1 MVKVSNLGY
10 PRLGENREW
19 KKLIEF
25 YWAGDI
31 LQEEL
36 RAQAKD
42 LRLEF
47 LKKQAD
53 AGLDFIPVGDFSLY
67 DHILDLSVQFGVIP
81 KRFAKEEINLDLYF
95 SIARGNK
102 DNVASSM
109 KKWFNTNYHYIVPE
123 WSGVK
128 PQLTNTRLLDLYLE
142 AKEVVG
148 DKAKP
153 VITGPITYVALSSEV
168 GDFTVAVKKLL
179 PLYKQVFVEL
189 VEAGATYIQVD
200 EPIFVTDEGAD
211 LLEAAKDVYAYFA
224 KEVPEA
230 KLIFQTYFEAL
241 IDAKDLSELSVAAF
255 GLDFVQGFNENLE
268 AIEAGYFANK
278 EVFAGVVDGRNIWAT
293 DFVKTSA
300 LLEKIQANVKTLV
313 VQPSCS
319 LLHVP
324 VTTKNETELEPVLK
338 NGLAFADEKLQ
349 ELKLLSQRLDG
360 EESDAYKQ
368 HVVDFDALQ
377 AADFRNVT
385 LENLDDVATERVDYK
400 VRRQV
405 QQEKLGL
412 PILPT
417 TTIGSFPQSPEVR
430 RTRLAWKRGN
440 ISDVEY
446 EDFIKSEIAR
456 WIQIQEDLDIDV
468 LVHGEFER
476 VDMVE
481 FFGQKLAGFTTT
493 KLGWVQSYGSRAVK
507 PPIIYGDVKHIQPLT
522 VQETV
527 YAQSLTDRP
536 VKGMLTGPIT
546 ITNWSFERSDI
557 SRADLFNQIGL
568 AIKDEIK
575 LLEDAGIAIIQVDEA
590 ALREGLPLRKSK
602 QQAYLDDAVH
612 AFHVAT
618 SSVKEETQIHTHM
631 CYSKFNE
638 IIDSIRALDADVI
651 SIETSRSHGDVIESF
666 ETAVYPLGIGL
677 GVYDIHSPRV
687 PTKEE
692 VIANIER
699 PLRQLSLEQ
708 FWVNPDCGLKTRR
721 EPETVAALEVL
732 VAAAKEVRA
741 KYGKEERLCY
751 VTIIRTFK
759 NRYSG
764 SRRCYG
770 NSSLRQ
776 WS

>member
-721 EPETVAALEVL
+721 EPATLAAL
-732 VAAAKEVRA
+732 
-741 KYGKEERLCY
+741 
-751 VTIIRTFK
+751 
-759 NRYSG
+759 
-764 SRRCYG
+764 
-770 NSSLRQ
+770 
-776 WS
+776 

>member
-19 KKLIEF
+19 KKLIEL

-95 SIARGNK
+95 AIARGNK

-241 IDAKDLSELSVAAF
+241 IDAKDLSELPVAAF
-255 GLDFVQGFNENLE
+255 GLDFVHGLDENLE
-268 AIEAGYFANK
+268 AIEAGYFTDK
-278 EVFAGVVDGRNIWAT
+278 DVFAGVVDGRNIWAT

-368 HVVDFDALQ
+368 HVADFDALQ

-741 KYGKEERLCY
+741 KYEK
-751 VTIIRTFK
+751 
-759 NRYSG
+759 
-764 SRRCYG
+764 
-770 NSSLRQ
+770 
-776 WS
+776 

>member
-1 MVKVSNLGY
+1 M
-10 PRLGENREW
+10 
-19 KKLIEF
+19 
-25 YWAGDI
+25 
-31 LQEEL
+31 
-36 RAQAKD
+36 
-42 LRLEF
+42 
-47 LKKQAD
+47 
-53 AGLDFIPVGDFSLY
+53 
-67 DHILDLSVQFGVIP
+67 DLSVQFGVIP

-741 KYGKEERLCY
+741 KYGK
-751 VTIIRTFK
+751 
-759 NRYSG
+759 
-764 SRRCYG
+764 
-770 NSSLRQ
+770 
-776 WS
+776 

>member
-31 LQEEL
+31 LQAEL

-95 SIARGNK
+95 AIARGNK

-241 IDAKDLSELSVAAF
+241 IDAKDLSELPVAAF

-268 AIEAGYFANK
+268 AIEAGYFTDK
-278 EVFAGVVDGRNIWAT
+278 DVFAGVVDGRNIWAT

-507 PPIIYGDVKHIQPLT
+507 PPVIYGDVKHIQPLT

-741 KYGKEERLCY
+741 KYGK
-751 VTIIRTFK
+751 
-759 NRYSG
+759 
-764 SRRCYG
+764 
-770 NSSLRQ
+770 
-776 WS
+776 

>member
-19 KKLIEF
+19 KKLIES
-25 YWAGDI
+25 YWAGNVSQDE
-31 LQEEL
+31 LQ
-36 RAQAKD
+36 AQAKE
-42 LRLEF
+42 LRLSF

-53 AGLDFIPVGDFSLY
+53 AGLDLIPVGDFSLY

-81 KRFAKEEINLDLYF
+81 NRFAKEEINLDLF
-95 SIARGNK
+95 FAIARGNK
-102 DNVASSM
+102 ENVASSM

-123 WSGVK
+123 WSKVK
-128 PQLTNTRLLDLYLE
+128 PHLTNTRLLDLYLE

-153 VITGPITYVALSSEV
+153 VITGPITYVALSAEV
-168 GDFTVAVKKLL
+168 SDFTSAVKKLL
-179 PLYKQVFVEL
+179 PLYKQVFTEL

-200 EPIFVTDEGAD
+200 EPIFVTDQGVD
-211 LLEAAKDVYAYFA
+211 LLEAAKCVYAYFA
-224 KEVPEA
+224 KEVPQA
-230 KLIFQTYFEAL
+230 KIIFQTYFEAL
-241 IDAKDLSELSVAAF
+241 IDAKELSELPVAAF
-255 GLDFVQGFNENLE
+255 GLDFVHGLDENLE
-268 AIEAGYFANK
+268 AVEAGYFENK

-293 DFVKTSA
+293 DFEKRSE
-300 LLEKIQANVKTLV
+300 LLEKLQAKVGNLV
-313 VQPSCS
+313 IQPSCS

-324 VTTKNETELEPVLK
+324 VTTKNETDLDPVLK

-349 ELKLLSQRLDG
+349 ELELLSQYLDG
-360 EESDAYKQ
+360 QETEAYKQ
-368 HVVDFDALQ
+368 HVADFDALQ

-385 LENLDDVATERVDYK
+385 LESLDNVPTERVDYK
-400 VRRQV
+400 IRRKV

-412 PILPT
+412 PTLPT
-417 TTIGSFPQSPEVR
+417 TTIGSFPQSPEIR
-430 RTRLAWKRGN
+430 RTRLAWKRGD
-440 ISDVEY
+440 ISDAEY
-446 EDFIKSEIAR
+446 EEFIKSEIAR
-456 WIQIQEDLDIDV
+456 WIKIQEDLDIDV

-507 PPIIYGDVKHIQPLT
+507 PPIIYGDVKHIQPLS
-522 VQETV
+522 VKEVV

-590 ALREGLPLRKSK
+590 ALREGLPLRKAK
-602 QQAYLDDAVH
+602 QKAYLDDAVH
-612 AFHVAT
+612 AFRIAT
-618 SSVKEETQIHTHM
+618 SSVKNDTQVHTHM

-638 IIDSIRALDADVI
+638 IINSIRDLDADVI

-687 PTKEE
+687 PSKEE

-721 EPETVAALEVL
+721 EPETIASLKVL
-732 VAAAKEVRA
+732 VEATKEVRA
-741 KYGKEERLCY
+741 KYGK
-751 VTIIRTFK
+751 
-759 NRYSG
+759 
-764 SRRCYG
+764 
-770 NSSLRQ
+770 
-776 WS
+776 

>member
-19 KKLIEF
+19 KKLIES
-25 YWAGDI
+25 YWAGNVSQDE
-31 LQEEL
+31 LQ
-36 RAQAKD
+36 AQAKE
-42 LRLEF
+42 LRLSF

-53 AGLDFIPVGDFSLY
+53 AGLDLIPVGDFSLY

-81 KRFAKEEINLDLYF
+81 NRFAKEEINLDLF
-95 SIARGNK
+95 FAIARGNK
-102 DNVASSM
+102 ENVASSM

-123 WSGVK
+123 WSKVK
-128 PQLTNTRLLDLYLE
+128 PHLTNTRLLDLYLE

-153 VITGPITYVALSSEV
+153 VITGPITYVALSAEV
-168 GDFTVAVKKLL
+168 SDFTSAVKKLL
-179 PLYKQVFVEL
+179 PLYKQVFTEL

-200 EPIFVTDEGAD
+200 EPIFVTDEGVD
-211 LLEAAKDVYAYFA
+211 LLEAAKCVYAYFA
-224 KEVPEA
+224 KEVPQA
-230 KLIFQTYFEAL
+230 KIIFQTYFEAL
-241 IDAKDLSELSVAAF
+241 IDAKELSELPVAAF
-255 GLDFVQGFNENLE
+255 GLDFVHGLDENLE
-268 AIEAGYFANK
+268 AVEAGYFENK

-293 DFVKTSA
+293 DFEKRSE
-300 LLEKIQANVKTLV
+300 LLEKLQAKVGNLV
-313 VQPSCS
+313 IQPSCS

-324 VTTKNETELEPVLK
+324 VTTKNETDLDPVLK

-349 ELKLLSQRLDG
+349 ELELLSQYLDG
-360 EESDAYKQ
+360 QETEAYKQ
-368 HVVDFDALQ
+368 HVADFDALQ

-385 LENLDDVATERVDYK
+385 LESLDNVPTERVDYK
-400 VRRQV
+400 IRRKV

-412 PILPT
+412 PTLPT
-417 TTIGSFPQSPEVR
+417 TTIGSFPQSPEIR
-430 RTRLAWKRGN
+430 RTRLAWKRGD
-440 ISDVEY
+440 ISDAEY
-446 EDFIKSEIAR
+446 EEFIKSEIAR
-456 WIQIQEDLDIDV
+456 WIKIQEDLDIDV

-507 PPIIYGDVKHIQPLT
+507 PPIIYGDVKHIQPLS
-522 VQETV
+522 VKEVV

-590 ALREGLPLRKSK
+590 ALREGLPLRKAK
-602 QQAYLDDAVH
+602 QKAYLDDAVH
-612 AFHVAT
+612 AFRIAT
-618 SSVKEETQIHTHM
+618 SSVKNDTQVHTHM

-638 IIDSIRALDADVI
+638 IINSIRDLDADVI

-687 PTKEE
+687 PSKEE

-721 EPETVAALEVL
+721 EPETIASLKVL
-732 VAAAKEVRA
+732 VEATKEVRA
-741 KYGKEERLCY
+741 KYGK
-751 VTIIRTFK
+751 
-759 NRYSG
+759 
-764 SRRCYG
+764 
-770 NSSLRQ
+770 
-776 WS
+776 

>member
-19 KKLIEF
+19 KKLIEL

-241 IDAKDLSELSVAAF
+241 IDAKDLSELPVAAF

-741 KYGKEERLCY
+741 KYGK
-751 VTIIRTFK
+751 
-759 NRYSG
+759 
-764 SRRCYG
+764 
-770 NSSLRQ
+770 
-776 WS
+776 

>member
-19 KKLIEF
+19 KKLIES

-31 LQEEL
+31 SQEEL
-36 RAQAKD
+36 QAQAKD

-95 SIARGNK
+95 AIARGNK

-168 GDFTVAVKKLL
+168 DDFTAAVKKLL
-179 PLYKQVFVEL
+179 PLYKQVFAEL

-211 LLEAAKDVYAYFA
+211 LLEAAKYVYAYFA

-241 IDAKDLSELSVAAF
+241 IDAKDLSELPVAAF
-255 GLDFVQGFNENLE
+255 GLDFVHGLDENLE
-268 AIEAGYFANK
+268 AIEAGYFTAK
-278 EVFAGVVDGRNIWAT
+278 DVFAGVVDGRNIWAT

-349 ELKLLSQRLDG
+349 EIKLLSQRLDG

-368 HVVDFDALQ
+368 HVADFDALQ

-440 ISDVEY
+440 ISDAEY

-456 WIQIQEDLDIDV
+456 WIKIQEDLDIDV

-522 VQETV
+522 VKETV

-575 LLEDAGIAIIQVDEA
+575 LLEDAGIAIIQEA

-732 VAAAKEVRA
+732 VAATKEVRA
-741 KYGKEERLCY
+741 KYGK
-751 VTIIRTFK
+751 
-759 NRYSG
+759 
-764 SRRCYG
+764 
-770 NSSLRQ
+770 
-776 WS
+776 

>member
-19 KKLIEF
+19 KKLIES

-31 LQEEL
+31 SQEEL
-36 RAQAKD
+36 QAQAKD

-95 SIARGNK
+95 AIARGNK

-168 GDFTVAVKKLL
+168 DDFTAAVKKLL
-179 PLYKQVFVEL
+179 PLYKQVFAEL

-211 LLEAAKDVYAYFA
+211 LLEAANYVYAYFA

-241 IDAKDLSELSVAAF
+241 IDAKDLSELPVAAF
-255 GLDFVQGFNENLE
+255 GLDFVHGLDENLE
-268 AIEAGYFANK
+268 AIEAGYFTDK
-278 EVFAGVVDGRNIWAT
+278 DVFAGVVDGRNIWAT

-349 ELKLLSQRLDG
+349 EIKLLSQRLDG

-368 HVVDFDALQ
+368 HVADFDALQ

-430 RTRLAWKRGN
+430 CTRLAWKR
-440 ISDVEY
+440 
-446 EDFIKSEIAR
+446 
-456 WIQIQEDLDIDV
+456 
-468 LVHGEFER
+468 
-476 VDMVE
+476 
-481 FFGQKLAGFTTT
+481 
-493 KLGWVQSYGSRAVK
+493 
-507 PPIIYGDVKHIQPLT
+507 
-522 VQETV
+522 
-527 YAQSLTDRP
+527 
-536 VKGMLTGPIT
+536 
-546 ITNWSFERSDI
+546 
-557 SRADLFNQIGL
+557 
-568 AIKDEIK
+568 
-575 LLEDAGIAIIQVDEA
+575 
-590 ALREGLPLRKSK
+590 
-602 QQAYLDDAVH
+602 
-612 AFHVAT
+612 
-618 SSVKEETQIHTHM
+618 
-631 CYSKFNE
+631 
-638 IIDSIRALDADVI
+638 
-651 SIETSRSHGDVIESF
+651 
-666 ETAVYPLGIGL
+666 
-677 GVYDIHSPRV
+677 
-687 PTKEE
+687 
-692 VIANIER
+692 
-699 PLRQLSLEQ
+699 
-708 FWVNPDCGLKTRR
+708 
-721 EPETVAALEVL
+721 
-732 VAAAKEVRA
+732 
-741 KYGKEERLCY
+741 
-751 VTIIRTFK
+751 
-759 NRYSG
+759 
-764 SRRCYG
+764 
-770 NSSLRQ
+770 
-776 WS
+776 

>member
-19 KKLIEF
+19 KKLIES
-25 YWAGDI
+25 YWAGNVSQDEF
-31 LQEEL
+31 Q
-36 RAQAKD
+36 AQAKE
-42 LRLEF
+42 LRLSF

-53 AGLDFIPVGDFSLY
+53 AGLDLIPVGDFSLY

-81 KRFAKEEINLDLYF
+81 NRFAKEEINLDLF
-95 SIARGNK
+95 FAIARGNK
-102 DNVASSM
+102 ENVASSM

-123 WSGVK
+123 WSKVK
-128 PQLTNTRLLDLYLE
+128 PHLTNTRLLDLYLE

-153 VITGPITYVALSSEV
+153 VITGPITYVALSAEV
-168 GDFTVAVKKLL
+168 SDFTSAVKKLL
-179 PLYKQVFVEL
+179 PLYKQVFTEL

-200 EPIFVTDEGAD
+200 EPIFVTDQGVD
-211 LLEAAKDVYAYFA
+211 LLEAAKCVYAYFA
-224 KEVPEA
+224 KEVPQA
-230 KLIFQTYFEAL
+230 KIIFQTYFEAL
-241 IDAKDLSELSVAAF
+241 IDAKELSELPVAAF
-255 GLDFVQGFNENLE
+255 GLDFVHGLDENLE
-268 AIEAGYFANK
+268 AVEAGYFENK

-293 DFVKTSA
+293 DFEKRSE
-300 LLEKIQANVKTLV
+300 LLEKLQAKVGNLV
-313 VQPSCS
+313 IQPSCS

-324 VTTKNETELEPVLK
+324 VTTKNETDLDPVLK

-349 ELKLLSQRLDG
+349 ELELLSQYLDG
-360 EESDAYKQ
+360 QETEAYKQ
-368 HVVDFDALQ
+368 HVADFDALQ

-385 LENLDDVATERVDYK
+385 LESLDNVPTERVDYK
-400 VRRQV
+400 IRRKV

-412 PILPT
+412 PTLPT
-417 TTIGSFPQSPEVR
+417 TTIGSFPQSPEIR
-430 RTRLAWKRGN
+430 RTRLAWKRGD
-440 ISDVEY
+440 ISDAEY
-446 EDFIKSEIAR
+446 EEFIKSEIAR
-456 WIQIQEDLDIDV
+456 WIKIQEDLDIDV
-468 LVHGEFER
+468 
-476 VDMVE
+476 
-481 FFGQKLAGFTTT
+481 FGQKLAGFTTT

-507 PPIIYGDVKHIQPLT
+507 PPIIYGDVKHIQPLS
-522 VQETV
+522 VKEVV

-590 ALREGLPLRKSK
+590 ALREGLPLRKAK
-602 QQAYLDDAVH
+602 QKAYLDDAVH
-612 AFHVAT
+612 AFRIAT
-618 SSVKEETQIHTHM
+618 SSVKNDTQVHTHM

-638 IIDSIRALDADVI
+638 IINSIRDLDADVI

-687 PTKEE
+687 PSKEE

-721 EPETVAALEVL
+721 EPETIASLKVL
-732 VAAAKEVRA
+732 VEATKEVRA
-741 KYGKEERLCY
+741 KYGK
-751 VTIIRTFK
+751 
-759 NRYSG
+759 
-764 SRRCYG
+764 
-770 NSSLRQ
+770 
-776 WS
+776 

>member
-81 KRFAKEEINLDLYF
+81 KRFAKEETNLDLYF
-95 SIARGNK
+95 AIARGNK

-241 IDAKDLSELSVAAF
+241 IDAKDLSELPVAAF

-417 TTIGSFPQSPEVR
+417 TTVGSFPQSPEVR

-507 PPIIYGDVKHIQPLT
+507 PPVIYGDVKHIQPLT

-741 KYGKEERLCY
+741 KYGK
-751 VTIIRTFK
+751 
-759 NRYSG
+759 
-764 SRRCYG
+764 
-770 NSSLRQ
+770 
-776 WS
+776 

>member
-1 MVKVSNLGY
+1 MIKVSNLGY

-19 KKLIEF
+19 KKLIES
-25 YWAGDI
+25 YWSGNISRA
-31 LQEEL
+31 EL
-36 RAQAKD
+36 EAQAKT
-42 LRLEF
+42 LRLSF
-47 LKKQAD
+47 LKKQAE
-53 AGLDFIPVGDFSLY
+53 AGLDLIPVGDFSLY

-81 KRFAKEEINLDLYF
+81 NRFSKEDVNLDLF
-95 SIARGNK
+95 FAIARGNK

-123 WSGVK
+123 WSKVK
-128 PQLTNTRLLDLYLE
+128 PHLTNTRLLDLYIE

-168 GDFTVAVKKLL
+168 SDFTSAVKKLL
-179 PLYKQVFVEL
+179 PLYKQVFNEL
-189 VEAGATYIQVD
+189 AAAGATYIQVD
-200 EPIFVTDEGAD
+200 EPIFVTDEGAG
-211 LLEAAKDVYAYFA
+211 LLEAAKYVYSYFA
-224 KEVPEA
+224 KEVPEV
-230 KLIFQTYFEAL
+230 KIIFQTYFEAL
-241 IDAKDLSELSVAAF
+241 IDAKTLSELPVAAF
-255 GLDFVQGFNENLE
+255 GLDFVHGFDENLQAVE
-268 AIEAGYFANK
+268 NGLFENK
-278 EVFAGVVDGRNIWAT
+278 EVFAGVVDGRNIWAN
-293 DFVKTSA
+293 DFAKTSE
-300 LLEKIQANVKTLV
+300 LLKKLQDKVGNLV
-313 VQPSCS
+313 IQPSCS

-324 VTTKNETELEPVLK
+324 VTTKNENELDLVLK
-338 NGLAFADEKLQ
+338 NGLAFADEKLE
-349 ELKLLSQRLDG
+349 ELVLLAQHLDG
-360 EESDAYKQ
+360 KESDSYKQ
-368 HVVDFDALQ
+368 HLANFDALQ

-385 LENLDDVATERVDYK
+385 LENLDNVPTQRVNYK
-400 VRRQV
+400 VRRKV
-405 QQEKLGL
+405 QEAKLGL
-412 PILPT
+412 PTLPT

-430 RTRLAWKRGN
+430 RTRLAWKRGD
-440 ISDVEY
+440 ISDTEY

-456 WIQIQEDLDIDV
+456 WIKIQEDLDLDV

-507 PPIIYGDVKHIQPLT
+507 PPIIYGDVKHIQPLS
-522 VQETV
+522 VKEVV

-590 ALREGLPLRKSK
+590 ALREGLPLRKAK

-612 AFHVAT
+612 AFRIAT
-618 SSVKEETQIHTHM
+618 SSVKDETQIHTHM

-638 IIDSIRALDADVI
+638 IIDSIRDLDADVI
-651 SIETSRSHGDVIESF
+651 SIETSRSHGDVIQSF

-699 PLRQLSLEQ
+699 PLRQLSVEQ

-721 EPETVAALEVL
+721 EPETVAALKVL
-732 VAAAKEVRA
+732 VEATKEVRA
-741 KYGKEERLCY
+741 KYRK
-751 VTIIRTFK
+751 
-759 NRYSG
+759 
-764 SRRCYG
+764 
-770 NSSLRQ
+770 
-776 WS
+776 

>member
-385 LENLDDVATERVDYK
+385 LKNLDDVATERVDYK

-741 KYGKEERLCY
+741 KYGK
-751 VTIIRTFK
+751 
-759 NRYSG
+759 
-764 SRRCYG
+764 
-770 NSSLRQ
+770 
-776 WS
+776 

>member
-47 LKKQAD
+47 LKKQAN

-741 KYGKEERLCY
+741 KYGK
-751 VTIIRTFK
+751 
-759 NRYSG
+759 
-764 SRRCYG
+764 
-770 NSSLRQ
+770 
-776 WS
+776 

>member
-19 KKLIEF
+19 KKLIEL

-53 AGLDFIPVGDFSLY
+53 AGHDFIPVGDFSLY

-95 SIARGNK
+95 AIARGNK

-128 PQLTNTRLLDLYLE
+128 PQLTNSRLLDLYLE

-241 IDAKDLSELSVAAF
+241 IDPKDLSELPVAAF
-255 GLDFVQGFNENLE
+255 GLDFVHGLDENLE
-268 AIEAGYFANK
+268 AIEAGYFTDK
-278 EVFAGVVDGRNIWAT
+278 DVFAGVVDGRNIWAT

-360 EESDAYKQ
+360 EESDVYKQ

-732 VAAAKEVRA
+732 VAATKEVRA
-741 KYGKEERLCY
+741 KYGK
-751 VTIIRTFK
+751 
-759 NRYSG
+759 
-764 SRRCYG
+764 
-770 NSSLRQ
+770 
-776 WS
+776 

>member
-241 IDAKDLSELSVAAF
+241 IDAKDLSELPVAAF

-732 VAAAKEVRA
+732 VAATKEVRA
-741 KYGKEERLCY
+741 KYGK
-751 VTIIRTFK
+751 
-759 NRYSG
+759 
-764 SRRCYG
+764 
-770 NSSLRQ
+770 
-776 WS
+776 

>member
-95 SIARGNK
+95 AIARGNK

-241 IDAKDLSELSVAAF
+241 IDPKDLSELPVAAF
-255 GLDFVQGFNENLE
+255 GLDFVHGLDENLE
-268 AIEAGYFANK
+268 AIEAGYFTDK
-278 EVFAGVVDGRNIWAT
+278 DVFAGVVDGRNIWAT

-360 EESDAYKQ
+360 EESDVYKQ

-732 VAAAKEVRA
+732 VAATKEVRA
-741 KYGKEERLCY
+741 KYGK
-751 VTIIRTFK
+751 
-759 NRYSG
+759 
-764 SRRCYG
+764 
-770 NSSLRQ
+770 
-776 WS
+776 

>member
-19 KKLIEF
+19 KKLIES
-25 YWAGDI
+25 YWAGNVSQDE
-31 LQEEL
+31 LQ
-36 RAQAKD
+36 AQAKE
-42 LRLEF
+42 LRLSF

-53 AGLDFIPVGDFSLY
+53 AGLDLIPVGDFSLY

-81 KRFAKEEINLDLYF
+81 NRFAKEEINLDLF
-95 SIARGNK
+95 FAIARGNK
-102 DNVASSM
+102 ENVASSM

-123 WSGVK
+123 WSKVK
-128 PQLTNTRLLDLYLE
+128 PHLTNTRLLDLYLE

-153 VITGPITYVALSSEV
+153 VITGPITYVALSAEV
-168 GDFTVAVKKLL
+168 SDFTSAVKKLL
-179 PLYKQVFVEL
+179 PLYKQVFTEL

-200 EPIFVTDEGAD
+200 EPIFVTDQGVD
-211 LLEAAKDVYAYFA
+211 LLEAAKCVYAYFA
-224 KEVPEA
+224 KEVPQA
-230 KLIFQTYFEAL
+230 KIIFQTYFEAL
-241 IDAKDLSELSVAAF
+241 IDAKELSELPVAAF
-255 GLDFVQGFNENLE
+255 GLDFVHGLDENLE
-268 AIEAGYFANK
+268 AVEAGYFENK

-293 DFVKTSA
+293 DFEKRSE
-300 LLEKIQANVKTLV
+300 LLEKLQAKVGKLV
-313 VQPSCS
+313 IQPSCS

-324 VTTKNETELEPVLK
+324 VTTKNETDLDPVLK

-349 ELKLLSQRLDG
+349 ELELLSQYLDG
-360 EESDAYKQ
+360 QETEAYKQ
-368 HVVDFDALQ
+368 HVADFDALQ

-385 LENLDDVATERVDYK
+385 LESLDNVPTERVDYK
-400 VRRQV
+400 IRRKV

-412 PILPT
+412 PTLPT
-417 TTIGSFPQSPEVR
+417 TTIGSFPQSPEIR
-430 RTRLAWKRGN
+430 RTRLAWKRGD
-440 ISDVEY
+440 ISDAEY
-446 EDFIKSEIAR
+446 EEFIKSEIAR
-456 WIQIQEDLDIDV
+456 WIKIQEDLDIDV

-507 PPIIYGDVKHIQPLT
+507 PPIIYGDVKHIQPLS
-522 VQETV
+522 VKEVV

-590 ALREGLPLRKSK
+590 ALREGLPLRKAK
-602 QQAYLDDAVH
+602 QKAYLDDAVH
-612 AFHVAT
+612 AFRIAT
-618 SSVKEETQIHTHM
+618 SSVKNDTQVHTHM

-638 IIDSIRALDADVI
+638 IINSIRDLDADVI

-687 PTKEE
+687 PSKEE

-721 EPETVAALEVL
+721 EPETIASLKVL
-732 VAAAKEVRA
+732 VEATKEVRA
-741 KYGKEERLCY
+741 KYGK
-751 VTIIRTFK
+751 
-759 NRYSG
+759 
-764 SRRCYG
+764 
-770 NSSLRQ
+770 
-776 WS
+776 

>member
-19 KKLIEF
+19 KKLIES
-25 YWAGDI
+25 YWAGNVSQDE
-31 LQEEL
+31 LQ
-36 RAQAKD
+36 AQAKE
-42 LRLEF
+42 LRLSF

-53 AGLDFIPVGDFSLY
+53 AGLDLIPVGDFSLY

-81 KRFAKEEINLDLYF
+81 NRFAKEEINLDLF
-95 SIARGNK
+95 FAIARGNK
-102 DNVASSM
+102 ENVASSM

-123 WSGVK
+123 WSKVK
-128 PQLTNTRLLDLYLE
+128 PHLTNTRLLDLYLE

-153 VITGPITYVALSSEV
+153 VITGPITYVALSAEV
-168 GDFTVAVKKLL
+168 SDFTSAVKKLL
-179 PLYKQVFVEL
+179 PLYKQVFTEL

-200 EPIFVTDEGAD
+200 EPIFVTDEGVD
-211 LLEAAKDVYAYFA
+211 LLEAAKCVYAYFA
-224 KEVPEA
+224 KEVPQA
-230 KLIFQTYFEAL
+230 KIIFQTYFEAL
-241 IDAKDLSELSVAAF
+241 IDAKELSELPVAAF
-255 GLDFVQGFNENLE
+255 GLDFVHGLDENLE
-268 AIEAGYFANK
+268 AVEAGYFENK

-293 DFVKTSA
+293 DFEKRSE
-300 LLEKIQANVKTLV
+300 LLEKLQAKVGNLV
-313 VQPSCS
+313 IQPSCS

-324 VTTKNETELEPVLK
+324 VTTKNETDLDPVLK

-349 ELKLLSQRLDG
+349 ELELLSQYLDG
-360 EESDAYKQ
+360 QETEAYKQ
-368 HVVDFDALQ
+368 HVADFDALQ

-385 LENLDDVATERVDYK
+385 LESLDNVPTERVDYK
-400 VRRQV
+400 IRRKV

-412 PILPT
+412 PTLPT
-417 TTIGSFPQSPEVR
+417 TTIGSFPQSPEIR
-430 RTRLAWKRGN
+430 RTRLAWKRGD
-440 ISDVEY
+440 ISDAEY
-446 EDFIKSEIAR
+446 EEFIKSEIAR
-456 WIQIQEDLDIDV
+456 WIKIQEDLDIDV

-507 PPIIYGDVKHIQPLT
+507 PPIIYGDVKHIQPLS
-522 VQETV
+522 VKEVV

-590 ALREGLPLRKSK
+590 ALREGLPLRKAK
-602 QQAYLDDAVH
+602 QKAYLDDAVH
-612 AFHVAT
+612 AFRIAT
-618 SSVKEETQIHTHM
+618 SSVKNDTQVHTHM

-638 IIDSIRALDADVI
+638 IIDSIRDLDADVI

-687 PTKEE
+687 PSKEE

-721 EPETVAALEVL
+721 EPETIASLKVL
-732 VAAAKEVRA
+732 VEATKEVRA
-741 KYGKEERLCY
+741 KYGK
-751 VTIIRTFK
+751 
-759 NRYSG
+759 
-764 SRRCYG
+764 
-770 NSSLRQ
+770 
-776 WS
+776 

>member
-31 LQEEL
+31 LQAEL

-241 IDAKDLSELSVAAF
+241 IDAKDLSELPVAAF

-741 KYGKEERLCY
+741 KYGK
-751 VTIIRTFK
+751 
-759 NRYSG
+759 
-764 SRRCYG
+764 
-770 NSSLRQ
+770 
-776 WS
+776 

>member
-19 KKLIEF
+19 KKLIES
-25 YWAGDI
+25 YWAGNVSQDE
-31 LQEEL
+31 LQ
-36 RAQAKD
+36 AQAKE
-42 LRLEF
+42 LRLSF

-53 AGLDFIPVGDFSLY
+53 AGLDLIPVGDFSLY

-81 KRFAKEEINLDLYF
+81 NRFAKEEINLDLF
-95 SIARGNK
+95 FAIARGNK
-102 DNVASSM
+102 ENVASSM

-123 WSGVK
+123 WSKVK
-128 PQLTNTRLLDLYLE
+128 PHLTNTRLLDLYLE

-153 VITGPITYVALSSEV
+153 VITGPITYVALSAEV
-168 GDFTVAVKKLL
+168 SDFTSAVKKLL
-179 PLYKQVFVEL
+179 PLYKQVFTEL

-200 EPIFVTDEGAD
+200 EPIFVTDEGVD
-211 LLEAAKDVYAYFA
+211 LLEAAKCVYAYFA
-224 KEVPEA
+224 KEVPQA
-230 KLIFQTYFEAL
+230 KIIFQTYFEAL
-241 IDAKDLSELSVAAF
+241 IDAKELSELPVAAF
-255 GLDFVQGFNENLE
+255 GLDFVHGLDENLE
-268 AIEAGYFANK
+268 AVEAGYFENK

-293 DFVKTSA
+293 DFEKTSE
-300 LLEKIQANVKTLV
+300 LLEKLQAKVGNLV
-313 VQPSCS
+313 IQPSCS

-324 VTTKNETELEPVLK
+324 VTTKNETDLDPVLK

-349 ELKLLSQRLDG
+349 ELELLSQYLDG
-360 EESDAYKQ
+360 QETEAYKQ
-368 HVVDFDALQ
+368 HVADFDALQ

-385 LENLDDVATERVDYK
+385 LESLDNVPTERVDYK
-400 VRRQV
+400 IRRKV

-412 PILPT
+412 PTLPT
-417 TTIGSFPQSPEVR
+417 TTIGSFPQSPEIR
-430 RTRLAWKRGN
+430 RTRLAWKRGD
-440 ISDVEY
+440 ISDAEY
-446 EDFIKSEIAR
+446 EEFIKSEIAR
-456 WIQIQEDLDIDV
+456 WIKIQEDLDIDV

-507 PPIIYGDVKHIQPLT
+507 PPIIYGDVKHIQPLS
-522 VQETV
+522 VKEVV

-557 SRADLFNQIGL
+557 SCADLFNQIGL

-590 ALREGLPLRKSK
+590 ALREGLPLRKAK
-602 QQAYLDDAVH
+602 QKAYLDDAVH
-612 AFHVAT
+612 AFRIAT
-618 SSVKEETQIHTHM
+618 SSVKDDTQIHTHM

-638 IIDSIRALDADVI
+638 IIDSIRDLDADVI

-687 PTKEE
+687 PSKEE

-708 FWVNPDCGLKTRR
+708 VWVNPDCGLKTRR
-721 EPETVAALEVL
+721 EPETIASLKVL
-732 VAAAKEVRA
+732 VEATKEVRA
-741 KYGKEERLCY
+741 KYGK
-751 VTIIRTFK
+751 
-759 NRYSG
+759 
-764 SRRCYG
+764 
-770 NSSLRQ
+770 
-776 WS
+776 

>member
-19 KKLIEF
+19 KKLIES
-25 YWAGDI
+25 YWVGNISQDE
-31 LQEEL
+31 LQ
-36 RAQAKD
+36 AQAKE
-42 LRLEF
+42 LRLSF

-53 AGLDFIPVGDFSLY
+53 AGLDLIPVGDFSLY

-81 KRFAKEEINLDLYF
+81 NRFAKEDINLDLF
-95 SIARGNK
+95 FAIARGNK
-102 DNVASSM
+102 ENVASSM

-123 WSGVK
+123 WTKVK
-128 PQLTNTRLLDLYLE
+128 PHLTNTRLLDLYLE

-153 VITGPITYVALSSEV
+153 VITGPITYVALSAEV
-168 GDFTVAVKKLL
+168 SDFTSAVKKLL
-179 PLYKQVFVEL
+179 PLYKQVFTEL

-211 LLEAAKDVYAYFA
+211 LLEAAKCVYAYFA
-224 KEVPEA
+224 KEVPQA
-230 KLIFQTYFEAL
+230 KIIFQTYFEAL
-241 IDAKDLSELSVAAF
+241 IDAKELSELPVAAF
-255 GLDFVQGFNENLE
+255 GLDFVHGLEENLE
-268 AIEAGYFANK
+268 AIEAGYFEGK

-300 LLEKIQANVKTLV
+300 LLKKIQEKVGNLV
-313 VQPSCS
+313 IQPSCS

-324 VTTKNETELEPVLK
+324 VTTKNETALDPVLK

-349 ELKLLSQRLDG
+349 ELELLSQYLDG
-360 EESDAYKQ
+360 QETEAYKQ
-368 HVVDFDALQ
+368 HVADFDALQ

-385 LENLDDVATERVDYK
+385 LERLDNVPTERVDYK
-400 VRRQV
+400 IRRKV

-412 PILPT
+412 PTLPT
-417 TTIGSFPQSPEVR
+417 TTIGSFPQSPEIR
-430 RTRLAWKRGN
+430 RTRLAWKRGD
-440 ISDVEY
+440 ISDAEY
-446 EDFIKSEIAR
+446 EEFIKSEIAR
-456 WIQIQEDLDIDV
+456 WIKIQEDLDLDV

-507 PPIIYGDVKHIQPLT
+507 PPIIYGDVKHIQPLS
-522 VQETV
+522 VKEVV

-590 ALREGLPLRKSK
+590 ALREGLPLRKAK
-602 QQAYLDDAVH
+602 QKAYLDDAVH
-612 AFHVAT
+612 AFRIAT
-618 SSVKEETQIHTHM
+618 SSVKDDTQIHTHM

-638 IIDSIRALDADVI
+638 IIDSIRDLNADVI

-687 PTKEE
+687 PSKEE

-721 EPETVAALEVL
+721 EPETIAALKVL
-732 VAAAKEVRA
+732 VEATKEVRA
-741 KYGKEERLCY
+741 KYGK
-751 VTIIRTFK
+751 
-759 NRYSG
+759 
-764 SRRCYG
+764 
-770 NSSLRQ
+770 
-776 WS
+776 

>member
-19 KKLIEF
+19 KKLIEL

-95 SIARGNK
+95 AIARGNK

-741 KYGKEERLCY
+741 KYGK
-751 VTIIRTFK
+751 
-759 NRYSG
+759 
-764 SRRCYG
+764 
-770 NSSLRQ
+770 
-776 WS
+776 

>member
-19 KKLIEF
+19 KKLIES
-25 YWAGDI
+25 YWVGNI
-31 LQEEL
+31 SQEEL
-36 RAQAKD
+36 QAEAKA
-42 LRLEF
+42 LRLSF

-81 KRFAKEEINLDLYF
+81 NRFAKEEINLDLF
-95 SIARGNK
+95 FVIARGNK

-109 KKWFNTNYHYIVPE
+109 KKWLNTNYHYIVPE
-123 WSGVK
+123 WSKVK
-128 PQLTNTRLLDLYLE
+128 PHLTNTRLLDLYLE
-142 AKEVVG
+142 AKDVIG

-168 GDFTVAVKKLL
+168 SDFTSAVKKLL
-179 PLYKQVFVEL
+179 PLYKQVFTEL

-211 LLEAAKDVYAYFA
+211 LLEAAKCVYAYFTE
-224 KEVPEA
+224 EVPHA
-230 KLIFQTYFEAL
+230 KIIFQTYFEAL
-241 IDAKDLSELSVAAF
+241 IDAKELSELPVTAF
-255 GLDFVQGFNENLE
+255 GLDFVHGLDENLE
-268 AIEAGYFANK
+268 AVEAGYFENK

-293 DFVKTSA
+293 DF
-300 LLEKIQANVKTLV
+300 EKASEMLKKLQAKVGNLV
-313 VQPSCS
+313 IQPSCS

-324 VTTKNETELEPVLK
+324 VTTKNETDLDPILK

-349 ELKLLSQRLDG
+349 ELELLNQQLDG
-360 EESDAYKQ
+360 QESEAYKQ
-368 HVVDFDALQ
+368 HVADFDALQ

-385 LENLDDVATERVDYK
+385 LESLENVSAERVDYK
-400 VRRQV
+400 VRRKV

-412 PILPT
+412 PTLPT

-440 ISDVEY
+440 ISDAEY

-456 WIQIQEDLDIDV
+456 WIKIQEDLDIDV

-507 PPIIYGDVKHIQPLT
+507 PPIIYGDVKHIRPLS
-522 VQETV
+522 VKEV
-527 YAQSLTDRP
+527 IYAQSLTDRP

-575 LLEDAGIAIIQVDEA
+575 LLENAGIAIIQVDEA
-590 ALREGLPLRKSK
+590 ALREGLPLRKAK
-602 QQAYLDDAVH
+602 QKAYLDDAVH
-612 AFHVAT
+612 AFRIAT
-618 SSVKEETQIHTHM
+618 SSVKDDTQIHTHM

-638 IIDSIRALDADVI
+638 IIDSIRDLDADVI

-687 PTKEE
+687 PSKEE

-721 EPETVAALEVL
+721 EPETIAALEVL
-732 VAAAKEVRA
+732 VEATKKVRA
-741 KYGKEERLCY
+741 KYGK
-751 VTIIRTFK
+751 
-759 NRYSG
+759 
-764 SRRCYG
+764 
-770 NSSLRQ
+770 
-776 WS
+776 

>member
-19 KKLIEF
+19 KKLIES
-25 YWAGDI
+25 YWAGNVSQDE
-31 LQEEL
+31 LQ
-36 RAQAKD
+36 AQAKE
-42 LRLEF
+42 LRLSF

-53 AGLDFIPVGDFSLY
+53 AGLDLIPVGDFSLY

-81 KRFAKEEINLDLYF
+81 NRFAKEEINLDLF
-95 SIARGNK
+95 FAIARGNK
-102 DNVASSM
+102 ENVASSM

-123 WSGVK
+123 WSKVK
-128 PQLTNTRLLDLYLE
+128 PHLTNTRLLDLYLE

-153 VITGPITYVALSSEV
+153 VITGPITYVALSAEV
-168 GDFTVAVKKLL
+168 SDFTSAVKKLL
-179 PLYKQVFVEL
+179 PLYKQVFTEL

-200 EPIFVTDEGAD
+200 EPIFVTDEGVD
-211 LLEAAKDVYAYFA
+211 LLEAAKCVYAYFA
-224 KEVPEA
+224 KEVPQA
-230 KLIFQTYFEAL
+230 KIIFQTYFEAL
-241 IDAKDLSELSVAAF
+241 IDAKELSELSVAAF
-255 GLDFVQGFNENLE
+255 GLDFVHGLDENLE
-268 AIEAGYFANK
+268 AVEAGYFENK

-293 DFVKTSA
+293 DFEKRSE
-300 LLEKIQANVKTLV
+300 LLEKLQAKVGNLV
-313 VQPSCS
+313 IQPSCS

-324 VTTKNETELEPVLK
+324 VTTKNETDLDPVLK

-349 ELKLLSQRLDG
+349 ELELLSQYLDG
-360 EESDAYKQ
+360 QETEAYKQ
-368 HVVDFDALQ
+368 HVADFDALQ

-385 LENLDDVATERVDYK
+385 LESLDNVPTERVDYK
-400 VRRQV
+400 IRRKV

-412 PILPT
+412 PTLPT
-417 TTIGSFPQSPEVR
+417 TTIGSFPQSPEIR
-430 RTRLAWKRGN
+430 RTRLAWKRGD
-440 ISDVEY
+440 ISDAEY
-446 EDFIKSEIAR
+446 EEFIKSEIAR
-456 WIQIQEDLDIDV
+456 WIKIQEDLDIDV

-507 PPIIYGDVKHIQPLT
+507 PPIIYGDVKHIQPLS
-522 VQETV
+522 VKEVV

-590 ALREGLPLRKSK
+590 ALREGLPLRKAK
-602 QQAYLDDAVH
+602 QKAYLDDAVH
-612 AFHVAT
+612 AFRIAT
-618 SSVKEETQIHTHM
+618 SSVKNDTQVHTHM

-638 IIDSIRALDADVI
+638 IINSIRDLDADVI

-687 PTKEE
+687 PSKEE

-721 EPETVAALEVL
+721 EPETIASLKVL
-732 VAAAKEVRA
+732 VEATKEVRA
-741 KYGKEERLCY
+741 KYGK
-751 VTIIRTFK
+751 
-759 NRYSG
+759 
-764 SRRCYG
+764 
-770 NSSLRQ
+770 
-776 WS
+776 

>member
-19 KKLIEF
+19 KKLIES
-25 YWAGDI
+25 YWVGNI
-31 LQEEL
+31 SQEEL
-36 RAQAKD
+36 QAEAKA
-42 LRLEF
+42 LRLSF

-81 KRFAKEEINLDLYF
+81 NRFAKEEINLDLF
-95 SIARGNK
+95 FVIARGNK

-123 WSGVK
+123 WSKVK
-128 PQLTNTRLLDLYLE
+128 PHLTNTRLLDLYLE
-142 AKEVVG
+142 AKDVIG

-168 GDFTVAVKKLL
+168 SDFTSAVKKLL
-179 PLYKQVFVEL
+179 PLYKQVFTEL

-211 LLEAAKDVYAYFA
+211 LLEAAKCVYAYFTE
-224 KEVPEA
+224 EVPHA
-230 KLIFQTYFEAL
+230 KIIFQTYFEAL
-241 IDAKDLSELSVAAF
+241 IDAKELSELPVTAF
-255 GLDFVQGFNENLE
+255 GLDFVHGLDENLE
-268 AIEAGYFANK
+268 AVEAGYFENK

-293 DFVKTSA
+293 DF
-300 LLEKIQANVKTLV
+300 EKASEMLKKLQAKVGNLV
-313 VQPSCS
+313 IQPSCS

-324 VTTKNETELEPVLK
+324 VTTKNETDLDPILK

-349 ELKLLSQRLDG
+349 ELELLNQQLDG
-360 EESDAYKQ
+360 QESEAYKQ
-368 HVVDFDALQ
+368 HVADFDALQ

-385 LENLDDVATERVDYK
+385 LESLENVSAERVDYK
-400 VRRQV
+400 VRRKV

-412 PILPT
+412 PTLPT

-440 ISDVEY
+440 ISDAEY

-456 WIQIQEDLDIDV
+456 WIKIQEDLDIDV

-507 PPIIYGDVKHIQPLT
+507 PPIIYGDVKHIRPLS
-522 VQETV
+522 VKEV
-527 YAQSLTDRP
+527 IYAQSLTDRP

-590 ALREGLPLRKSK
+590 ALREGLPLRKAK
-602 QQAYLDDAVH
+602 QKAYLDDAVH
-612 AFHVAT
+612 AFRIAT
-618 SSVKEETQIHTHM
+618 SSVKDDTQIHTHM

-638 IIDSIRALDADVI
+638 IIDSIRDLDADVI

-677 GVYDIHSPRV
+677 GVYDIHSLRV
-687 PTKEE
+687 PSKEE

-721 EPETVAALEVL
+721 EPETIAALEVL
-732 VAAAKEVRA
+732 VEATKKVRA
-741 KYGKEERLCY
+741 KYGK
-751 VTIIRTFK
+751 
-759 NRYSG
+759 
-764 SRRCYG
+764 
-770 NSSLRQ
+770 
-776 WS
+776 

>member
-53 AGLDFIPVGDFSLY
+53 AGLDFIPVGDFSLS

-741 KYGKEERLCY
+741 KYGK
-751 VTIIRTFK
+751 
-759 NRYSG
+759 
-764 SRRCYG
+764 
-770 NSSLRQ
+770 
-776 WS
+776 